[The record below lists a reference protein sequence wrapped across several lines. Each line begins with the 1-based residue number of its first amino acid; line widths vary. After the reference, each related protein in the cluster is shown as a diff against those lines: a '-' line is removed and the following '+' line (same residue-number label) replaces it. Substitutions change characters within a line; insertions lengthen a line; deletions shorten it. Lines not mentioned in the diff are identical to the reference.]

1 MKTSSNDSPGSQQPT
16 RPPTLLLSTYTE
28 QRLANMA
35 RFTSR
40 LTNTERG
47 FDELT
52 LAQESSV
59 TALGQYLVALLR
71 DRERKLGLDINSPLD
86 TGG

>member
-1 MKTSSNDSPGSQQPT
+1 MTTSSNASPGSQ
-16 RPPTLLLSTYTE
+16 RPIRPQTLPLSTYTE

-47 FDELT
+47 FNELT
-52 LAQESSV
+52 LAQEASV

-71 DRERKLGLDINSPLD
+71 DRERKLGLDISSPLD